1 MNTADID
8 KLVAASL
15 PALGLPNDEATIR
28 GATTHLTRLAAM
40 AELVMS
46 VPLADDLETP
56 STFKP

>member
-8 KLVAASL
+8 NLVAASL
-15 PALGLPNDEATIR
+15 PALGLPNDEATRR
-28 GATTHLTRLAAM
+28 GVASHLTRLSAM

-46 VPLADDLETP
+46 MPLADDLETP